1 MHPIRRPSCP
11 CAAGVLLAIAFTSV
25 AHDPGLALDVP
36 ATPAQVGAD
45 CADHNP
51 LRNVYFGD
59 LHIHSELS
67 HDAWVFGTLNGPGQ
81 VYAQSADTLD
91 FAAVTDHARYLA
103 EVSMCKDPGSL
114 AYQHP
119 GCVEYRQG
127 ILNPLNLNRICK
139 ASEPAVDPATCDR
152 VSRKVWRRIKFQ
164 ADAANDPCEFTTFT
178 AYEYTLGSQFNGGS
192 LHRNVYYVGDV
203 TPRVAHDSWDYRSRE
218 ALWSAL
224 EAECLDVA
232 GCEVIAI
239 AHNPNQSE
247 GLEFDSTD
255 LTADVAEQRRR
266 FEPLVEVFQ
275 HKGSSECHPTL
286 ADDDSECAFEQ
297 PPVDRLL
304 PPGTD
309 EVPPGSFVRTALKD
323 GLALES
329 ALGVNPF
336 QVGFIASTDSHNGI
350 GGTTEEALYSGNSG
364 DRDDTPLRRLD
375 GPSAYY
381 NAGGLT
387 GIWAEE
393 NTREALFASLT
404 QRETFATSG
413 TRLTVRSFAGE
424 SFEEE
429 LCGASDLLQQ
439 AYANGVP
446 MGGEL
451 SELSGAA
458 PAILLLAEA
467 DPASAPIQEVQIV
480 KGWYSGGET
489 HEQVIRLA
497 TYAPGQEVAADCQV
511 WRDPQFDPLAPA
523 FYYPR
528 VFEAPTPRW
537 STLDCAAVNADCD
550 RPEELPEP
558 FAVCCDGSVPETIR
572 ERAWGSPI
580 WYSP

>member
-1 MHPIRRPSCP
+1 M
-11 CAAGVLLAIAFTSV
+11 
-25 AHDPGLALDVP
+25 
-36 ATPAQVGAD
+36 
-45 CADHNP
+45 
-51 LRNVYFGD
+51 
-59 LHIHSELS
+59 
-67 HDAWVFGTLNGPGQ
+67 FGTFNGPGQ

-103 EVSMCKDPGSL
+103 EISMCKDPGSL

-119 GCVEYRQG
+119 GCVEYRNG
-127 ILNPLNLNRICK
+127 ILNPLNLNRLCK
-139 ASEPAVDPATCDR
+139 AGEPVVDVATCDR
-152 VSRKVWRRIKFQ
+152 VARKIWRRIKVQ
-164 ADAANDPCEFTTFT
+164 ADAANAPCEFTTFT

-192 LHRNVYYVGDV
+192 LHRNVYYAGDI
-203 TPRVAHDSWDYRSRE
+203 TPSVAHDSWDYRSRE

-224 EAECLDVA
+224 ETECLDVA
-232 GCEVIAI
+232 GCDVIAI

-247 GLEFDSTD
+247 GMEFDGTG
-255 LTADVAEQRRR
+255 LTAADAHQRRR
-266 FEPLVEVFQ
+266 LEPLVEIFQ
-275 HKGSSECHPTL
+275 HKGNSECHPAL
-286 ADDDSECAFEQ
+286 AVDDPDCDFEH

-309 EVPPGSFVRTALKD
+309 EVPAGSWVRNALKD
-323 GLALES
+323 GLALEP

-350 GGTTEEALYSGNSG
+350 GGTTEEPLYSGNSG
-364 DRDDTPLRRLD
+364 DRDDTPARRLE

-387 GIWAEE
+387 GIWATE
-393 NTREALFASLT
+393 NTREALFTSLT

-429 LCGASDLLQQ
+429 LCDAPDLLEQ
-439 AYANGVP
+439 AYTNGVP

-451 SELSGAA
+451 SALSGAA
-458 PAILLLAEA
+458 PAVLVLTEG
-467 DPASAPIQEVQIV
+467 DPASAPIQEIQIV

-489 HEQVIRLA
+489 HEQVFQLA
-497 TYAPGQEVAADCQV
+497 AYMPGEEVSSDCRV

-528 VFEAPTPRW
+528 IFEAPTPRW
-537 STLDCAAVNADCD
+537 STLDCAAVNADCG
-550 RPEELPEP
+550 RPEDLPTP
-558 FAVCCDGSVPETIR
+558 LAVCCDGSLPDTIR

-580 WYSP
+580 WYKP

>member
-1 MHPIRRPSCP
+1 MHLIPPSSPLCI
-11 CAAGVLLAIAFTSV
+11 AAALLALASTSV
-25 AHDPGLALDVP
+25 AEEQTGTAP
-36 ATPAQVGAD
+36 APPSQGDAQ
-45 CADHNP
+45 CTEHNP

-81 VYAQSADTLD
+81 VYAQSADMLD

-103 EVSMCKDPGSL
+103 EISMCKDPGSL

-119 GCVEYRQG
+119 GCVEYRDG
-127 ILNPLNLNRICK
+127 ILNPLNLNKICK
-139 ASEPAVDPATCDR
+139 DREPAVDAATCDR
-152 VSRKVWRRIKFQ
+152 VARRIWRRIKFQ

-192 LHRNVYYVGDV
+192 LHRNVYYAGDV
-203 TPRVAHDSWDYRSRE
+203 TPAAAYDSWNYRSRE

-224 EAECLDVA
+224 ETECLDVA
-232 GCEVIAI
+232 GCDVIAI

-247 GLEFDSTD
+247 GLEYESGEI
-255 LTADVAEQRRR
+255 TADHAHQRHRL
-266 FEPLVEVFQ
+266 EPLVEIFQ
-275 HKGSSECHPTL
+275 HKGNSECHPSL
-286 ADDDSECAFEQ
+286 ATDDPECAFEQ
-297 PPVDRLL
+297 PPVERLL

-309 EVPPGSFVRTALKD
+309 EVPAGSFVRNALKD
-323 GLALES
+323 GLVLEPE
-329 ALGVNPF
+329 LGVNPYRL
-336 QVGFIASTDSHNGI
+336 GFIASTDSHNGI

-387 GIWAEE
+387 GVWATE
-393 NTREALFASLT
+393 NTRAALFSSLT

-424 SFEEE
+424 SFEDE
-429 LCGASDLLQQ
+429 LCEAPDLLEQ

-451 SELSGAA
+451 TGLSGAA
-458 PAILLLAEA
+458 PAIVVIAQA
-467 DPASAPIQEVQIV
+467 DPAGAPIQEIQIV
-480 KGWYSGGET
+480 KGWSSGGEA
-489 HEQVIRLA
+489 HERVFPVVA
-497 TYAPGQEVAADCQV
+497 YGPGGEVASDCQV

-537 STLDCAAVNADCD
+537 STHDCSAVNADCAH
-550 RPEELPEP
+550 PELLPEP